1 MDGSIGVLSTGWM
14 IIISCLANTR
24 PRDRR
29 ILHHPLNNV
38 NITENINIG
47 SNINSSIN
55 ITENLLHSTVPDT
68 GGGLEMELLNSR
80 MPSSEY

>member
-1 MDGSIGVLSTGWM
+1 M
-14 IIISCLANTR
+14 IIISRLANTL

-47 SNINSSIN
+47 SNIN
-55 ITENLLHSTVPDT
+55 ITENLLHATVPKT
-68 GGGLEMELLNSR
+68 SGGLEMELLNSR

>member
-1 MDGSIGVLSTGWM
+1 MFGY
-14 IIISCLANTR
+14 NTR
-24 PRDRR
+24 PRDRK

-47 SNINSSIN
+47 SNIN

-68 GGGLEMELLNSR
+68 GGGLEMKLLNTR
-80 MPSSEY
+80 DGSSTCRLARS

>member
-1 MDGSIGVLSTGWM
+1 MDGLIGVLSTGWM

-38 NITENINIG
+38 NI
-47 SNINSSIN
+47 SSTIN
-55 ITENLLHSTVPDT
+55 ITENLLHATAPDT

-80 MPSSEY
+80 VPSSEY

>member
-1 MDGSIGVLSTGWM
+1 M

-47 SNINSSIN
+47 SNINTIN
-55 ITENLLHSTVPDT
+55 ITENLLHSAVPDTDT

-80 MPSSEY
+80 IPCSEY

>member
-1 MDGSIGVLSTGWM
+1 MVMDGLIGVLSTGWM

-38 NITENINIG
+38 NITENINI
-47 SNINSSIN
+47 SSTIN
-55 ITENLLHSTVPDT
+55 ITENLLHATVPDT
-68 GGGLEMELLNSR
+68 SGGLEMELLNSR

>member
-1 MDGSIGVLSTGWM
+1 MFEKSKGVMDGLIGVLSTGWM

-38 NITENINIG
+38 NI
-47 SNINSSIN
+47 SSTIN
-55 ITENLLHSTVPDT
+55 ITENLLHATVPDT

-80 MPSSEY
+80 VPSSEY